1 MPLNCEFERNHKPS
15 QLHASVGP
23 ALVCSKHHSDIAPLW
38 SLPVVAGF
46 HVALGAVNVPRA
58 ATTRMASLGEK
69 ADVSRIHMNIFDV
82 LSMFLDYYVSEL

>member
-1 MPLNCEFERNHKPS
+1 M
-15 QLHASVGP
+15 
-23 ALVCSKHHSDIAPLW
+23 
-38 SLPVVAGF
+38 
-46 HVALGAVNVPRA
+46 PRA